1 MKGLKEII
9 QEKLKIGKTSFMFEK
24 LKINSKSKINEYN
37 YIPKDR
43 LELGELIDKLIK
55 ERGNKA
61 DLNDID
67 VSNIK
72 DMSYMFSDLKFN
84 GDISKW
90 DVSNVTDMESM
101 FRNSE
106 FDGDLSKW
114 DVSNVK
120 TMEMMFDGSKFTGK
134 NGDISNWNIYNV
146 VDLSN
151 MFAHS
156 KFSGNLSKWENM
168 RMFDKDMMNT
178 FLDCPLSKN
187 PPKWYNQVH

>member
-1 MKGLKEII
+1 MLNINDFI
-9 QEKLKIGKTSFMFEK
+9 SEK
-24 LKINSKSKINEYN
+24 LKINSKSIINEYN
-37 YIPKDR
+37 YHPKER
-43 LELGELIDKLIK
+43 KELFDLVQKLIN
-55 ERGNKA
+55 ERGFDA

-67 VSNIK
+67 TSKITSMNHLFLNSQFK
-72 DMSYMFSDLKFN
+72 

-168 RMFDKDMMNT
+168 RMFDKDMMNA
-178 FLDCPLSKN
+178 FFGCPLSKK